1 MLLVPVCSAELE
13 CPLSTCNIACLFS
26 AVCLCASIFQKALF
40 ASCTNLTWVD
50 IRKRIKAGVKM
61 SQYRLELLKH
71 CRRQACQDPSD
82 WRGLWGC
89 CSLGFPLVLY
99 FPIVFILWTFLIGT
113 GEHRFVCR
121 GIISPTVQRTLCRL
135 PLVQIKPSVLVLSQA
150 PLHSRLQSK
159 GTHTHDERHASRK
172 QKWVFPWKKP
182 LQTQLYW
189 VPNSR
194 SHFPF
199 LYSKILILGDSGL
212 SFSSGSCLMS
222 WNTS

>member
-1 MLLVPVCSAELE
+1 MSGSKWLTRAVGVLQFGVPISPVF
-13 CPLSTCNIACLFS
+13 PHCL
-26 AVCLCASIFQKALF
+26 
-40 ASCTNLTWVD
+40 
-50 IRKRIKAGVKM
+50 
-61 SQYRLELLKH
+61 
-71 CRRQACQDPSD
+71 
-82 WRGLWGC
+82 
-89 CSLGFPLVLY
+89 
-99 FPIVFILWTFLIGT
+99 ILWTFLIGT

-135 PLVQIKPSVLVLSQA
+135 PLVHIKPSVLVLSQA

-172 QKWVFPWKKP
+172 QKWAFPWKKP
-182 LQTQLYW
+182 LRTQLYW

-199 LYSKILILGDSGL
+199 LYSKILIRGDSGL
-212 SFSSGSCLMS
+212 SFSSGSCLMN